1 LTPYARISAQLAV
14 HDLDLDL
21 DLIEEYPTPLEK
33 VEAEESNR
41 RFGEGEK
48 GG

>member
-1 LTPYARISAQLAV
+1 MTPYARISAQLAV
-14 HDLDLDL
+14 HDLDL